1 MNCRETQ
8 QMIDR
13 YLKDTLNDRELQ
25 AFLGHIR
32 ECPSCY
38 EELEIYYTIHYAL
51 DYLDEGRKGGM
62 NPSASLQR
70 ELSERNRLL
79 RRSRVFRLFMMIVT
93 GRGFGGCDPDC
104 GPARHS
110 SGSPD
115 SRCFSG
121 RRRRQSRD
129 NEKPEPDK
137 EEAEPGNERPEP
149 DKSGYMEV
157 RQ

>member
-93 GRGFGGCDPDC
+93 GAALAVVILTAASQAQLWITGQPLFFLGG
-104 GPARHS
+104 G
-110 SGSPD
+110 G
-115 SRCFSG
+115 G
-121 RRRRQSRD
+121 RAGQ
-129 NEKPEPDK
+129 
-137 EEAEPGNERPEP
+137 
-149 DKSGYMEV
+149 
-157 RQ
+157 